1 MTNSEGKPQKEIMD
15 VIYNHIMNAKL
26 MEDSKLTS
34 QILFSFIFIAL
45 FSKLIFSGFKSSDE
59 YGSHGHASISIMSYG
74 IMLFSLISIV
84 TLNVLLHVNDS
95 PDSNPLAKV
104 VSWDMIVIVIYLCWL
119 ISINLTHYKR
129 INKDKVPPHYYLYS
143 NLSVFVIVF
152 QIMFFIIHYIVNN
165 DAGLKSGDIFNKY
178 KDLFTRIDFIHYILM
193 FLNFILILIQQII
206 LDNFSVDIA

>member
-1 MTNSEGKPQKEIMD
+1 MTQLETMD
-15 VIYNHIMNAKL
+15 LIYNKLMKAKL
-26 MEDSKLTS
+26 IEESKLTS

-45 FSKLIFSGFKSSDE
+45 FSKLIFSGFTSTDE
-59 YGSHGHASISIMSYG
+59 HGSHGHASISIMSYC

-84 TLNVLLHVNDS
+84 TLNVLLHANESSDG
-95 PDSNPLAKV
+95 NPLAKV
-104 VSWDMIVIVIYLCWL
+104 VSWDMIIIVVYLCWL
-119 ISINLTHYKR
+119 ISINLNHYKR
-129 INKDKVPPHYYLYS
+129 INKDKVPPNYYLYS

-152 QIMFFIIHYIVNN
+152 QIIFFIIHYIANN
-165 DAGLKSGDIFNKY
+165 DTTLKGEDIFNQY